1 MLAQR
6 TDTVGQSPRPVLSL
20 ELHYDLASVTPAL
33 WATAQWETFC
43 QAELP
48 LNEVNSGTA
57 IDTVRYTAR
66 LLPSATFGTT
76 TYASVIRAENRR
88 YPGITPLNRET
99 RRLYYALGKGV
110 VAFEEVGN
118 DLWYRLP

>member
-1 MLAQR
+1 M
-6 TDTVGQSPRPVLSL
+6 
-20 ELHYDLASVTPAL
+20 
-33 WATAQWETFC
+33 
-43 QAELP
+43 
-48 LNEVNSGTA
+48 
-57 IDTVRYTAR
+57 RYAAR
-66 LLPSATFGTT
+66 LLPSATFGST
-76 TYASVIRAENRR
+76 TYASVIRADNRR